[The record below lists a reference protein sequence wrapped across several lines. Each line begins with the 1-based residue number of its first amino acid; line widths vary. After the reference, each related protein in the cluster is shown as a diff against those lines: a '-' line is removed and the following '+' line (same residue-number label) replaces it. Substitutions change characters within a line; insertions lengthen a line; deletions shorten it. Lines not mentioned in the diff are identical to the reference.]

1 MALSKKSTELPQM
14 SERTSYEIRFHI
26 EGGNFSK
33 AGSVSSSVKRILKE
47 IGISS
52 DKVKKAVIISYE
64 AEINVVSY
72 AYKGTLSLSISPE
85 VIQIIVDD
93 EGPGIE
99 DIDRAMKEGYSTA
112 SDQIREMGF
121 GAGMGLSN
129 IKKNS
134 DRLEISSVMGQ
145 GTKLKSEVLT

>member
-1 MALSKKSTELPQM
+1 M

-52 DKVKKAVIISYE
+52 EKIKKAVIISYE

-72 AYKGTLSLSISPE
+72 AYKGTLSLSISPDL
-85 VIQIIVDD
+85 IQIIVND

-99 DIDRAMKEGYSTA
+99 DIDQAMLEGYSTA
-112 SDQIREMGF
+112 SDSIREMGF
-121 GAGMGLSN
+121 GAGMGLAN

-134 DRLEISSVMGQ
+134 DKLEISSVVGQ
-145 GTKLKSEVLT
+145 GTKLSIEVRT

>member
-1 MALSKKSTELPQM
+1 M
-14 SERTSYEIRFHI
+14 SESTSYEISFHI

-52 DKVKKAVIISYE
+52 EKVKKAVIISYE

-72 AYKGTLSLSISPE
+72 ASKGTLSLSISPE

-93 EGPGIE
+93 EGPGIA
-99 DIDRAMKEGYSTA
+99 DIDQAMLEGYSTA
-112 SDQIREMGF
+112 SDSIREMGF
-121 GAGMGLSN
+121 GAGMGLAN

-134 DRLEISSVMGQ
+134 DKLEISSVVDQ
-145 GTKLKSEVLT
+145 GTKLSIEVRI